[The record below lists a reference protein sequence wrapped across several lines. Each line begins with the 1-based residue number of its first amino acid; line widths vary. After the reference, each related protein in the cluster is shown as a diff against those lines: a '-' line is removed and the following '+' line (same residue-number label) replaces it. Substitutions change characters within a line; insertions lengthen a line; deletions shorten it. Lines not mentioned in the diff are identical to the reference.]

1 MNVLNR
7 RSMRPLVQA
16 WAGRMREWRTLC
28 SARNVSNASERRI
41 GPFYGTKKETHRAR
55 VGQSG

>member
-1 MNVLNR
+1 
-7 RSMRPLVQA
+7 MRPLVQA